1 MSCRG
6 QEFRKEY
13 SRLGEIRSILS
24 NKVNVMALTATAAK
38 TLRADIIKGIEMK
51 KPIVIAANP
60 DKTNIRYEVVPYVS
74 LNKTFGVLANQLREK
89 HISIGKTIIFCQTL
103 SDCPMIYRFFRSA
116 VGDMF
121 TYPPGCPDLCGNRLV
136 DMFHSCTET
145 CIKDNM

>member
-13 SRLGEIRSILS
+13 SRLGEIRIILS

-38 TLRADIIKGIEMK
+38 TLRADIIKGIGMK

-103 SDCPMIYRFFRSA
+103 SDCPMIYRFFSKCSRRYVYISTWLSRPLRQQIGRY
-116 VGDMF
+116 V
-121 TYPPGCPDLCGNRLV
+121 P
-136 DMFHSCTET
+136 
-145 CIKDNM
+145 